1 MTLKHLVMI
10 DSGGSVIPGNDS
22 GLRMETTESDEILRF
37 RYINRFAV
45 HSSGEKDDCTDTV
58 AEWYRIDCVLH
69 LREFPGT
76 ISRHAYHPLRH
87 FRF

>member
-10 DSGGSVIPGNDS
+10 DSGCSVIPGND
-22 GLRMETTESDEILRF
+22 SDEILRF